1 MKRNILVALTIV
13 LISAITFATVVFAVP
28 EDPSAPS
35 EGASSEEPSSEAASS
50 DEPSSDESSSDE
62 PTSDESSSDESSSD
76 ESSSDESSSDESSS
90 DESSSDESSSDESS
104 SDESSSDESSSDETG
119 SDSESETV
127 PADGIMFTEPEVFL
141 KPEETHALTV
151 VVSPDGAELPP
162 LTFTAD
168 PSYVV
173 SVDEAGNITGL
184 MVGVATVTAT
194 DGAGLSCSV
203 TVRVTTSDIKLSTD
217 PNTGEKYATGFNLG
231 MTGNDVKKEVA
242 LLYGVTEEQ
251 VVLNGLKSEEPVKTG
266 ASVAVNGVE
275 YAVIIFGDANS
286 DGVINDGDVQI
297 VCDYLTGKAHLT
309 DDQLY
314 AADVLKNGEVTVE
327 SALFIQRHCY
337 GRDKIEQ

>member
-62 PTSDESSSDESSSD
+62 PTSDESSSDESSSN

-162 LTFTAD
+162 LTFIAD

-217 PNTGEKYATGFNLG
+217 PDTGEKYATGFNLG

-242 LLYGVTEEQ
+242 LLYGVTEDQ

-266 ASVAVNGVE
+266 ATVAVNGVE
-275 YAVIIFGDANS
+275 YAIIIFGDANS
-286 DGVINDGDVQI
+286 DGVIDDGDIQMI
-297 VCDYLTGKAHLT
+297 CDYLTGKAHLT
-309 DDQLY
+309 DDQHY
-314 AADVLKNGEVTVE
+314 AADVLKNGEVTIE